1 MLHRLT
7 ELLELRGPLTGKEI
21 REHIPSDLFDLWRYC
36 NTCPNLIHKTVGSR
50 YLRLDKSV
58 EGFARLSPSILREF
72 CNYTVVGL
80 ADRSEALDARA
91 RQVHQEIVRI
101 SSRKQELAR
110 SIISGIVDS
119 QQDSDLIREN
129 VCFMIAGDV
138 AYQMAHLE
146 PRPESSTGEFVNG
159 SDLDIVVVVRNLSD
173 SIVQRLDAAIYDR
186 KYFLMRNPGHR
197 EEIDYVIKDLS
208 KVYSQLDFLDFK
220 SMVASKV
227 MEEGVFLYGYQDL
240 FHEVK
245 NLVKEKGIPEKLAAL
260 SEIAAQKRENARREL
275 LTFSEPVMNET
286 LRHLLYTTEERE
298 EFY

>member
-1 MLHRLT
+1 MHRLK

-21 REHIPSDLFDLWRYC
+21 QEQIPADFFDLWRYC
-36 NTCPNLIHKTVGSR
+36 NNCPDLILKTIGSR
-50 YLRLDKSV
+50 YLRLDKNV

-80 ADRSEALDARA
+80 ADKPEALDARA
-91 RQVHQEIVRI
+91 RQIHQEIIRI
-101 SSRKQELAR
+101 SCKKQELAH

-119 QQDSDLIREN
+119 RQDSALIREK

-159 SDLDIVVVVRNLSD
+159 SDLDIIVVVRGLSE
-173 SIVQRLDAAIYDR
+173 SIIERLDTAIYEQ
-186 KYFLMRNPGHR
+186 KYFLMSNPGHK

-208 KVYSQLDFLDFK
+208 KVQAQLDLWDFK
-220 SMVASKV
+220 SMVANKIL
-227 MEEGVFLYGYQDL
+227 EEGLFLYGSHDL
-240 FHEVK
+240 FHEIK
-245 NLVKEKGIPEKLAAL
+245 DLVKEKGIPEKLAAL
-260 SEIAAQKRENARREL
+260 SEIAAQKRENARLEL
-275 LTFSEPVMNET
+275 LTFSDSVLNAD
-286 LRHLLYTTEERE
+286 LRHLLFTTEERE